1 MGKTE
6 ETSFDNN
13 NNNNNDTDI
22 NKKNVTLPEKSESP
36 PTTKTNKDGAL
47 KRKWKRVLRTRPH
60 LFIIFIISVIGF
72 CYHFN
77 IALNQY
83 WDYKTTVSFSN
94 EDPKDYKFH
103 YPSATVCFQDVV
115 PYFKLFE
122 KFPEYEENVNR
133 IYGEM
138 KRRNNSNF
146 WNNPATKKLINVTG
160 VNLEALHLHKY
171 FEEKIFRR
179 EKLID
184 ILEKYSHSEHE
195 ECLLDSKPA
204 SKYGYKLHNCE
215 NVTRIIQTINGE
227 FRCFTYFSHFDV
239 KENEMSEYFD
249 DNFMTSIFISSKTF
263 ERRTNKVYYISHALN
278 HSRSSHPFE
287 KELRARIAI
296 HPSDMIP
303 VPEFYPTISL
313 YQFSRF
319 YVINFQKTISYL
331 LEKPYITN
339 CFKYDLGNREA
350 LQSHDDC
357 FTKCVMN
364 KYREKCKCLPR
375 SGLLYRR
382 SLLTDED
389 YFCPVINKC
398 QFTNYRTECSNECQP
413 DCVEEKYEFEK
424 FVDIPF
430 YQHKNR
436 TGIQISRKPVF
447 DKVYR
452 HSPAMTFIQLICDFG
467 GLGGLW
473 LGFSVISITAAIISL
488 ITKPLEKIVVVKNG
502 DKE

>member
-160 VNLEALHLHKY
+160 VNLEG
-171 FEEKIFRR
+171 
-179 EKLID
+179 
-184 ILEKYSHSEHE
+184 
-195 ECLLDSKPA
+195 LL
-204 SKYGYKLHNCE
+204 LL
-215 NVTRIIQTINGE
+215 
-227 FRCFTYFSHFDV
+227 FF
-239 KENEMSEYFD
+239 
-249 DNFMTSIFISSKTF
+249 
-263 ERRTNKVYYISHALN
+263 
-278 HSRSSHPFE
+278 SRS
-287 KELRARIAI
+287 I
-296 HPSDMIP
+296 
-303 VPEFYPTISL
+303 
-313 YQFSRF
+313 
-319 YVINFQKTISYL
+319 
-331 LEKPYITN
+331 
-339 CFKYDLGNREA
+339 DL
-350 LQSHDDC
+350 
-357 FTKCVMN
+357 
-364 KYREKCKCLPR
+364 
-375 SGLLYRR
+375 
-382 SLLTDED
+382 
-389 YFCPVINKC
+389 
-398 QFTNYRTECSNECQP
+398 
-413 DCVEEKYEFEK
+413 
-424 FVDIPF
+424 
-430 YQHKNR
+430 
-436 TGIQISRKPVF
+436 
-447 DKVYR
+447 
-452 HSPAMTFIQLICDFG
+452 
-467 GLGGLW
+467 
-473 LGFSVISITAAIISL
+473 
-488 ITKPLEKIVVVKNG
+488 
-502 DKE
+502 

>member
-1 MGKTE
+1 MSKTE
-6 ETSFDNN
+6 ETSFHHHPDDNN
-13 NNNNNDTDI
+13 NQKEINNDKL
-22 NKKNVTLPEKSESP
+22 NGKLPEKSKSP
-36 PTTKTNKDGAL
+36 PPPPSSTTDKTNKDGSSSSF
-47 KRKWKRVLRTRPH
+47 KRKWKRFIRTRPH

-122 KFPEYEENVNR
+122 KYPEYEENVER
-133 IYGEM
+133 IYDEM

-146 WNNPATKKLINVTG
+146 WNNPGTKKLINITG

-171 FEEKIFRR
+171 FEEKIFRH

-215 NVTRIIQTINGE
+215 NVTNIIETINGE
-227 FRCFTYFSHFDV
+227 FRCFTYFSHFDI
-239 KENEMSEYFD
+239 KSNESEEHFV

-278 HSRSSHPFE
+278 HSRTSHPFE
-287 KELRARIAI
+287 KELRARIAL

-331 LEKPYITN
+331 LEKPYQTN

-452 HSPAMTFIQLICDFG
+452 LSGRYC
-467 GLGGLW
+467 
-473 LGFSVISITAAIISL
+473 
-488 ITKPLEKIVVVKNG
+488 K
-502 DKE
+502 